1 MSEKLNRSSPG
12 VRESM
17 VERVYDQVQ
26 ELISR
31 LGLKP
36 GDRLNTEAE
45 LAELFGVSRSTVREA
60 LRLLEQEGAV
70 HAVQGQGRFISAS
83 GSLRVERPMTKY
95 ESITEVLDA
104 RGYRVSSA
112 VLDVSLGEAD
122 AEEADALQI
131 EEGAEV
137 IRLLRIRYGDE
148 EPLVVSANTLPRSTL
163 PGPIEHR
170 DWSGS
175 LALALAAH
183 GHHVNAALATISAVD
198 LPEEWQQ
205 RYNLAGLG
213 PWLLVKEVGM
223 SRGGERVLYAADYHR
238 GSEISFSVLRQ
249 R

>member
-1 MSEKLNRSSPG
+1 
-12 VRESM
+12 M
-17 VERVYDQVQ
+17 VERVYEQIQ
-26 ELISR
+26 QLISR

-36 GDRLNTEAE
+36 GDRLHTEAE

-60 LRLLEQEGAV
+60 LRLLEQNGTV

-112 VLDVSLGEAD
+112 VLEVGEGQAD
-122 AEEADALQI
+122 DEEAEALGIAVDAP
-131 EEGAEV
+131 V
-137 IRLLRIRYGDE
+137 IRLLRIRYGDDR
-148 EPLVVSANTLPRSTL
+148 PLVVSANTLPRSTL
-163 PGPIEHR
+163 PGPLEHR

-175 LALALAAH
+175 LTAALAAH
-183 GHHVNAALATISAVD
+183 GHHVNAAIATISAVE
-198 LPEEWQQ
+198 LPEEWQR
-205 RYNLAGLG
+205 RYKLTDLG
-213 PWLLVKEVGM
+213 PWLLVTEVGM
-223 SRGGERVLYAADYHR
+223 TRHGERVLYAADYHL